1 MAWTIKTENS
11 MLVKTETV
19 TGPNVTVVYSSE
31 ISTIGPDLSREKR
44 YITIGAKAS
53 ASFTSDGVIQLYG
66 AFSSGGTKFAL
77 CDVDTT
83 LTTILESFPIDLN
96 AYPAP
101 YYYIGVKSTG
111 NNSAKTV
118 DLYITAK

>member
-1 MAWTIKTENS
+1 MAWTIKTTNS

-19 TGPNVTVVYSSE
+19 TGPNATTVYSSE
-31 ISTIGPDLSREKR
+31 ISSIGPDLSREKR

-53 ASFTSDGVIQLYG
+53 ASFTTDGAIELHG
-66 AFSSGGTKFAL
+66 AFSSGGTKFKL

-83 LTTILESFPIDLN
+83 LTANLESFPIDLN
-96 AYPAP
+96 AYPVP
-101 YYYIGVKSTG
+101 YYYIGVKSSA